1 VPWHAR
7 HEVRE
12 VMILALAIYNL
23 QVVLT
28 QSGSIA
34 HQALVDELFRGGEVT

>member
-1 VPWHAR
+1 
-7 HEVRE
+7 
-12 VMILALAIYNL
+12 MILALAIYNL

-34 HQALVDELFRGGEVT
+34 RHALVAELFRGGKVT